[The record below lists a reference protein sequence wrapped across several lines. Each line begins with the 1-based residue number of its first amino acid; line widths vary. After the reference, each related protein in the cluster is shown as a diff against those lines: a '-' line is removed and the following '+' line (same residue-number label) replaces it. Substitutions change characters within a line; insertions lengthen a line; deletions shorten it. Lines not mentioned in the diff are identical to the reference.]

1 MKTVMPIREAV
12 ENGFISMGGT
22 INYVPDSREITLT
35 REKTGMQE
43 ERQLLTTQNLCWR
56 VVESFYN
63 GLFLISTSEW
73 RNNAVWL
80 SGEEG
85 FKNGPHILNET
96 CKTLYSNKKLNLQ
109 AKNIDITL
117 LEELVEFVEPRSTR
131 YWVSTQY
138 EQRKMFYWNRGLLQF
153 SPKGIVKQKMYGGLV
168 RISDVADVL
177 PVIHIP
183 ESKKVDIF
191 TKSFVED

>member
-1 MKTVMPIREAV
+1 METVMSIREAV
-12 ENGFISMGGT
+12 GKGFISMGGM

-153 SPKGIVKQKMYGGLV
+153 SPKGIIRQKMYGGLV